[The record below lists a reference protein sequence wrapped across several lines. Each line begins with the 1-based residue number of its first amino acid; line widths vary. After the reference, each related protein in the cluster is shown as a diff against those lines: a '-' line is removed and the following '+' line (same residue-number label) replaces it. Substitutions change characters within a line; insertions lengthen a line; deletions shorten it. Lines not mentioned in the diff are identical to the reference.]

1 MSRFL
6 RLSACAAAMLALA
19 VLACLLL
26 RDDEKT
32 ASGGHEV
39 SGRLVGTLDGAAHDG
54 KNAVSRAVPVK
65 KEAEASAARTGER
78 AGAAKVKVLELARAA
93 AENRAQREAAPA
105 ASAPAS
111 PEGLEGSKSPV
122 EAEALALLMS
132 AGGEPKAPAVKPE
145 SAQKAASQ
153 GSAKPAVKEVEKP
166 QPAAAKAEPEKPLPE
181 VKKPA
186 VKKAEAEKAA
196 PRKAE
201 VRKAEARKPQ
211 SAKLRVS
218 AVEAA
223 LAAARSG
230 RLAPVEDILMEDDP
244 AKTYDRV
251 VTSARFSMKGS
262 LIKLTLRGNS
272 PMIGHFYV
280 LEGPDRVVLDLAGN
294 WKIDVPKVP
303 SNRLIGAVRVG
314 QHEDKT
320 RLVFD
325 MKTVGK
331 AALVPL
337 NRNALELRIQ

>member
-39 SGRLVGTLDGAAHDG
+39 SGRLVGTLDGTAHDG

-65 KEAEASAARTGER
+65 SEADASAARTGER

-105 ASAPAS
+105 ASAPES
-111 PEGLEGSKSPV
+111 PEGSKSPV

-132 AGGEPKAPAVKPE
+132 AGGEPKA
-145 SAQKAASQ
+145 AQKTASQ
-153 GSAKPAVKEVEKP
+153 DSAKPAVREAEKRAP
-166 QPAAAKAEPEKPLPE
+166 QPAAAKAESEKPLPE
-181 VKKPA
+181 AKKPA

-201 VRKAEARKPQ
+201 ARKAEARKPQ
-211 SAKLRVS
+211 GAKPRVS

-223 LAAARSG
+223 LADARSG

>member
-39 SGRLVGTLDGAAHDG
+39 SGRLVGTLDGTAHDG

-65 KEAEASAARTGER
+65 NEADASAARTGER

-105 ASAPAS
+105 ASAPES
-111 PEGLEGSKSPV
+111 PEGAKSPV

-132 AGGEPKAPAVKPE
+132 AGEEPKAPAAKPE
-145 SAQKAASQ
+145 AAQKAASQ
-153 GSAKPAVKEVEKP
+153 DSAKLAVKEAEKP

-181 VKKPA
+181 AKKPA

-201 VRKAEARKPQ
+201 ARKAEVRKPQ
-211 SAKLRVS
+211 GAKPRVS

-223 LAAARSG
+223 LADARSG

>member
-39 SGRLVGTLDGAAHDG
+39 SGRLVGTLDGTAHDG

-65 KEAEASAARTGER
+65 NEADASAARTGER

-93 AENRAQREAAPA
+93 A
-105 ASAPAS
+105 
-111 PEGLEGSKSPV
+111 
-122 EAEALALLMS
+122 
-132 AGGEPKAPAVKPE
+132 
-145 SAQKAASQ
+145 SQ
-153 GSAKPAVKEVEKP
+153 DSAKPAVKEAETRSP

-181 VKKPA
+181 ANKPA
-186 VKKAEAEKAA
+186 VKKADAEKAA

-201 VRKAEARKPQ
+201 ARKAEARKPQ
-211 SAKLRVS
+211 AAKPRVS

-223 LAAARSG
+223 LADARSG
-230 RLAPVEDILMEDDP
+230 RLAPVEGILMEDDP